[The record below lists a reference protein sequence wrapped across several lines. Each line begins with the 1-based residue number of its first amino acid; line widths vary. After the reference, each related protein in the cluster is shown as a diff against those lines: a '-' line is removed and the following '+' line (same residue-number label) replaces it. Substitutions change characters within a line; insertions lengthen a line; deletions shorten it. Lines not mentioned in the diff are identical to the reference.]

1 MSPATHAEERG
12 GRAAIRAAAL
22 QPGSDDSTS
31 MDNSDQLEYSA
42 LDEDKFQT
50 ILRRQ
55 QILQAPPNAR
65 DISTIPG
72 TSIGGGK
79 LDLST
84 QETIARN
91 GLLRESVFPD
101 WEDDAARGGIG
112 SPDEMQK
119 KDPLATQI
127 WKLYSKTKTR
137 LPNQERMENLTW
149 RMMAMSLKR
158 RELMQAMFVPQPL
171 PFLGTVSDIQF
182 SGRST
187 ANRHLPVALRRCTN
201 QLMIPMHPPPIP

>member
-1 MSPATHAEERG
+1 MSTATNAERG
-12 GRAAIRAAAL
+12 GHAAIRAAAL
-22 QPGSDDSTS
+22 QLGADDSVP
-31 MDNSDQLEYSA
+31 MEDADLLNYSA
-42 LDEDKFQT
+42 PDDTSQT
-50 ILRRQ
+50 FALRPTDPEL
-55 QILQAPPNAR
+55 IPNAR
-65 DISTIPG
+65 GLSTRTQSG
-72 TSIGGGK
+72 LGGGK
-79 LDLST
+79 LDLSP

-101 WEDDAARGGIG
+101 WEDDAAGSGIG

-158 RELMQAMFVPQPL
+158 REQMQAMLVLEPLLFANAFTDTCFIGHNRASLPL
-171 PFLGTVSDIQF
+171 PVE
-182 SGRST
+182 
-187 ANRHLPVALRRCTN
+187 LRRCTSRATMSMR
-201 QLMIPMHPPPIP
+201 QGQIP